1 MLIKG
6 LGDSGDNGSDLLIKT
21 KVNNICQ
28 TVYIFANFKSKVF
41 EKPDWKPV
49 DNLSDWDKADPK
61 AEAADPAEAGDEV
74 EPGHLRGSLKLCGK
88 ILLELTSK
96 NPKKRWIDEN

>member
-1 MLIKG
+1 MYAKQFIY
-6 LGDSGDNGSDLLIKT
+6 
-21 KVNNICQ
+21 IC
-28 TVYIFANFKSKVF
+28 NFTSKVF

-74 EPGHLRGSLKLCGK
+74 EPGHLRGSLELCGTS
-88 ILLELTSK
+88 LLELTSK
-96 NPKKRWIDEN
+96 NLKKRWIGEN